1 MDACLQLP
9 IAMILAQAADPGALS
24 STQVQSV
31 LDFVLKG
38 GPVMILIGVCSLMA
52 LGVIVERLI
61 ILRRRNVMPPAFLDS
76 IKSVAGDRALDLC
89 KANGSP
95 IANVLAAAIKRRG
108 ERLEAIEKAVEEA
121 GRREIVGLRH
131 RMRLLGALPQVS
143 TMLGLLGT
151 IFGMIKTFQA
161 VATSG
166 QALGKTELLARGIFE
181 AWTNTAAGLLVAIP
195 VLIAYHMLL
204 GKIDVLIVQL
214 DRVAV
219 DFVENEGG
227 RVSAL
232 RSAELPRSAVA
243 QSVVPEAQPPLVA
256 QPAAA

>member
-1 MDACLQLP
+1 
-9 IAMILAQAADPGALS
+9 MILCQAADAAPAS
-24 STQVQSV
+24 SSMQVQSV
-31 LDFVLKG
+31 LDFILKG

-61 ILRRRNVMPPAFLDS
+61 ILRRRNVMPLAFLDS
-76 IKSVAGDRALDLC
+76 VKAAADDRTRALDLC
-89 KANGSP
+89 KANASP
-95 IANVLAAAIKRRG
+95 AANVLAAAIKRRG
-108 ERLEAIEKAVEEA
+108 ERLEVIEKAVSEA
-121 GRREIVGLRH
+121 GRREVIGLRH

-161 VATSG
+161 VAASG

-204 GKIDVLIVQL
+204 GKIDLLVVEL
-214 DRVAV
+214 DRMAV
-219 DFVENEGG
+219 DFIENQVG
-227 RVSAL
+227 RPGAACP
-232 RSAELPRSAVA
+232 AELSRGGGAPP
-243 QSVVPEAQPPLVA
+243 VVQEAQLNLLA
-256 QPAAA
+256 QPVTA